1 MLQKS
6 WKASAEGGTTVEKTA
21 SSNSGPGKRSAL
33 TFAAFVFT
41 LLGAIASTIVLTLSL
56 IFQLTIRF
64 PELLSLGLENQ
75 IAFFLFF
82 DVLTLIGG
90 IMMYIGALLIFF
102 QRRWPIG
109 AILAILGAIVTV
121 ALYSMILGFIGGI
134 IGFCSSPE
142 HTESQ

>member
-1 MLQKS
+1 MLP
-6 WKASAEGGTTVEKTA
+6 KAWETSLEGGIPTEKTMA
-21 SSNSGPGKRSAL
+21 SKSEPGKRAAPTL
-33 TFAAFVFT
+33 AAFIFT
-41 LLGAIASTIVLTLSL
+41 LLGAVASTIVLTLSL

-90 IMMYIGALLIFF
+90 IMMYIGALLIFL
-102 QRRWPIG
+102 QRRWPTG